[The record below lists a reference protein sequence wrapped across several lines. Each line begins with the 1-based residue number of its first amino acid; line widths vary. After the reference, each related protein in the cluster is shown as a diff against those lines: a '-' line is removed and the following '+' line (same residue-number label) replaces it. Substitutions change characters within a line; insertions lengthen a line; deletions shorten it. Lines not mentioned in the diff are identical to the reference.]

1 MTPQGREA
9 AAATAQ
15 LREALEGMA
24 AAMTAADL
32 DALLQAEGALE
43 AALRRLAAL
52 PATLTPSDRVAVR
65 IEVRAARHTLQ
76 RCRRLGA
83 TLLDVVRLSLEA
95 QGKNTGYGRN
105 NDAAAYAPRT
115 VRARG

>member
-15 LREALEGMA
+15 LREALERMA
-24 AAMTAADL
+24 AAMTTADL
-32 DALLQAEGALE
+32 DALLEAEGALE
-43 AALRRLAAL
+43 AALHRLAAL
-52 PATLTPSDRVAVR
+52 PETLTLADRDVVR
-65 IEVRAARHTLQ
+65 AEVRAARLTLQ

-83 TLLDVVRLSLEA
+83 ALLDVVRLSLEA
-95 QGKNTGYGRN
+95 QGRHTCYGRN

-115 VRARG
+115 VSARG